1 MGDHNEQ
8 ADRHRPDRGLVEA
21 RGECG
26 VKLLLVIC
34 GAMIGV
40 VGYGLLVLACIHAGW
55 RKAVTDR
62 QGKT

>member
-1 MGDHNEQ
+1 M
-8 ADRHRPDRGLVEA
+8 
-21 RGECG
+21 
-26 VKLLLVIC
+26 KLLLVIC

-40 VGYGLLVLACIHAGW
+40 VGYWLLVLACIHAGW